1 MRKVLHVQRL
11 YSVFMVVV
19 VEIEFSIWY
28 LGYAF
33 LCSSYKRVSFKII
46 AITWPFSAVTILNA
60 AQVCQVL
67 QVYWWVKGTGILHSL
82 LRLCALFTTLQ
93 AFWWFDLSFS
103 CYSTGPSFFFSAG
116 GLPRICQRKGK
127 RLNISNVECCRTD
140 FCNMDLT
147 PTLATFFDSG
157 MDLLILE
164 NKNRTQS

>member
-1 MRKVLHVQRL
+1 MRKVLQRL

-67 QVYWWVKGTGILHSL
+67 QVYWWGTRHRYITFLTKALCFIYYIASVLMVWPLFQLLFYRAEFLFLCWGSSPHLSEKRQTVK
-82 LRLCALFTTLQ
+82 
-93 AFWWFDLSFS
+93 
-103 CYSTGPSFFFSAG
+103 Y
-116 GLPRICQRKGK
+116 K
-127 RLNISNVECCRTD
+127 
-140 FCNMDLT
+140 
-147 PTLATFFDSG
+147 
-157 MDLLILE
+157 
-164 NKNRTQS
+164 

>member
-1 MRKVLHVQRL
+1 MRKVLQRL

-93 AFWWFDLSFS
+93 GFWWFDLSFS

-140 FCNMDLT
+140 FCNMDLK

-157 MDLLILE
+157 MDLFILE

>member
-1 MRKVLHVQRL
+1 MRKVLQRL

-82 LRLCALFTTLQ
+82 LRLCALFYIARVLMVWPLFQ
-93 AFWWFDLSFS
+93 LLFYRAEFLFLCWGSSPHLSE
-103 CYSTGPSFFFSAG
+103 
-116 GLPRICQRKGK
+116 K
-127 RLNISNVECCRTD
+127 RQTV
-140 FCNMDLT
+140 
-147 PTLATFFDSG
+147 
-157 MDLLILE
+157 
-164 NKNRTQS
+164 KYK

>member
-1 MRKVLHVQRL
+1 MRKVLQRL
-11 YSVFMVVV
+11 YSVFMAVV
-19 VEIEFSIWY
+19 VEIEFGTWY
-28 LGYAF
+28 LGYVF

-93 AFWWFDLSFS
+93 GFWWFDLSFS
-103 CYSTGPSFFFSAG
+103 CYSTGRSFFFSAG

-140 FCNMDLT
+140 FCNMDLK